1 MKRVVVLGA
10 GFGGIE
16 VAKKLSKKFELV
28 VIDRSNHFTF
38 QPLLYQVATA
48 ALSPSNIANPIRCIL
63 SRRPNTEVV
72 MAEVLGVDPK
82 EKKVIYAGGEVS
94 YDYLVVATG
103 ATHSY
108 FGNDQWAADAPGLKS
123 IFDATYLRSKILSS
137 FEHAEVEREEAVRR
151 ALMTFC
157 IVGAGPTGVEIAGAL
172 AELTRHTLRRDFDH
186 IDPASASIYLIEAG
200 PRVLSSFSPSL
211 SEYAK
216 NALEKMKVNV
226 MVNHMVTGVDA
237 EGVLIG
243 KERIRSRNVIWCAGV
258 QASPVADWLGV
269 PAGPNA
275 RVPVDANCRV
285 PQYPD
290 IYVIGDAALFPTDNG
305 RGLPGVAPVAMQM
318 GKYVAFHIRE
328 SDRGF
333 PSIAGF
339 KYKDKGNLATIGRTK
354 AVMEIGKIKMTGFS
368 AWMVWVFVH
377 ILYIAGFR
385 NRTIIFIE
393 WVWFYVS
400 WRSGARLILPQ
411 SSP

>member
-16 VAKKLSKKFELV
+16 VAKRLSRKFELI

-48 ALSPSNIANPIRCIL
+48 ALSPSNIASPIRCIL
-63 SRRPNTEVV
+63 SRRPNTQVI
-72 MAEVLGVDPK
+72 MAEVLGVDTK
-82 EKKVIYAGGEVS
+82 EKKVIYAGGEAS
-94 YDYLVVATG
+94 YDYLVIATG

-108 FGNDQWAADAPGLKS
+108 FGNEQWVADAPGLKS
-123 IFDATYLRSKILSS
+123 ISDATYLRSKILSS
-137 FEHAEVEREEAVRR
+137 FEHAETEQNEAVRR

-172 AELTRHTLRRDFDH
+172 AELTRNTLRRDFDH
-186 IDPASASIYLIEAG
+186 IDPASANIYLIEAG
-200 PRVLSSFSPSL
+200 PRVLASFSPSL

-216 NALEKMKVNV
+216 RALERMQVHV
-226 MVNHMVTGVDA
+226 MVNRTVTGVDA

-243 KERIRSRNVIWCAGV
+243 EERIRSRNVIWCAGV

-269 PAGPNA
+269 PAGPNG
-275 RVPVDANCRV
+275 RVPVDSNCRV

-290 IYVIGDAALFPTDNG
+290 IYVIGDAALFPTDSG

-318 GKYVAFHIRE
+318 GKYVAFHILE
-328 SDRGF
+328 TDRGF
-333 PSIAGF
+333 SSIAGF
-339 KYKDKGNLATIGRTK
+339 KYRDKGSLATIGRTK
-354 AVMEIGKIKMTGFS
+354 AVLEIGKIRMKGFS
-368 AWMVWVFVH
+368 AWIVWVFVH
-377 ILYIAGFR
+377 ILFIAGFR
-385 NRTIIFIE
+385 NRIIVFIE